1 MNSGLLYA
9 ASAYI
14 VWGLF
19 PLYFKAVQEVPPL
32 QVLMHR
38 AVWSLAFLVIVLA
51 VRRHWTWLGSA
62 LRDPK
67 VLGGFA
73 ASALLLSLNWFIYIW
88 AVNHGRVVDASLGY
102 FMTPLVN
109 ILLGFMLLGER
120 LRPPQWCAVALAAA
134 GVAWLT
140 WQSGGLP
147 WIGLLLAASFGAYGL
162 LRKTA
167 PLGALDGLALETLL
181 MFPLA
186 AAYLAWQSN
195 TGANAFG
202 DAPLSTQLL
211 LAAAG
216 PVTAIPLLM
225 FATGARRIPLS
236 VLGLL
241 QYITPSMQLLLGVLL
256 YQEPFGSAR
265 LLGFALIWSGLAVY
279 SLESVWHAWAGKPHG
294 VSKTP

>member
-9 ASAYI
+9 ATAYA

-19 PLYFKAVQEVPPL
+19 PLYFKTVQDVPPL

-51 VRRHWTWLGSA
+51 VRRHWTWLGRA

-73 ASALLLSLNWFIYIW
+73 ASALLLSINWFIYIW
-88 AVNHGRVVDASLGY
+88 AVNQGRVVDASLGY

-109 ILLGFMLLGER
+109 VLLGFMLLGER
-120 LRPPQWCAVALAAA
+120 LRRPQWGAVALAAA

-140 WQSGGLP
+140 WHSGGLP
-147 WIGLLLAASFGAYGL
+147 WIGLLLAASFGGYGL

-167 PLGALDGLALETLL
+167 SLGALDGLALETLL
-181 MFPLA
+181 MFPIA
-186 AAYLAWQSN
+186 AGYLTWQSMA
-195 TGANAFG
+195 GVNAFG
-202 DAPLSTQLL
+202 GASLSTQLL

-216 PVTAIPLLM
+216 PITAIPLLM
-225 FATGARRIPLS
+225 FAAGARRIPLS

-256 YQEPFGSAR
+256 YQEPFDSTR

-279 SLESVWHAWAGKPHG
+279 SLESVWRAWMGKQ
-294 VSKTP
+294 SAAS